1 MKEKQ
6 VLIKLHK
13 ENVKYTQKIL
23 KFKIN
28 KKFYLTFC
36 LNKKRMV
43 DKKDGGAFIRAGT
56 TIRDYT
62 VGSGRLSGRHM
73 AMTSTSGALRH
84 VVMTPTSYPP
94 CVIFPIRFKSANF
107 EMR

>member
-1 MKEKQ
+1 
-6 VLIKLHK
+6 
-13 ENVKYTQKIL
+13 
-23 KFKIN
+23 
-28 KKFYLTFC
+28 
-36 LNKKRMV
+36 MV

-84 VVMTPTSYPP
+84 VVMTSMSYPT

-107 EMR
+107 EMHYMSLNQLTSMDKRFTRQKRKITSIDITLTISRK